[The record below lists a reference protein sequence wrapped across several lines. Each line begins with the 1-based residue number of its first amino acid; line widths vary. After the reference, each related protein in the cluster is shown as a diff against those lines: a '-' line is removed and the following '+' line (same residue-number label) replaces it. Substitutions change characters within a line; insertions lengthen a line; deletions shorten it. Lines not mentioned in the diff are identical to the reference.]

1 MSWPNAVDAALA
13 LGFLLV
19 LGWILLTAATSA
31 VDWWTADSE
40 PRQVELLKSM
50 LATQGDSIAELQD
63 MVEQALR
70 QNEDLVTM
78 LADAIDE
85 KTRSTA
91 AMKATE
97 RELRTELRLARE
109 ALDEQVKMG
118 ELQRVELENLRR
130 DLESSRS
137 RVARMTNVFGT
148 LSAAFDALQ
157 LRATEVSASRR
168 EETLAVVRRL
178 QGELRVA
185 RDTIADQQ
193 KTISEQVAMID
204 QQENARGLAGMVQH
218 GMTPELAA
226 FGPLQ
231 EGIQDEDEVF

>member
-31 VDWWTADSE
+31 VGWWTADSE
-40 PRQVELLKSM
+40 PRQVELLKSL

-85 KTRSTA
+85 KTRSIA

-109 ALDEQVKMG
+109 ALDEKVKMG
-118 ELQRVELENLRR
+118 ELQRVELESLRR
-130 DLESSRS
+130 DLASSRS
-137 RVARMTNVFGT
+137 RVARMTVRAPVF
-148 LSAAFDALQ
+148 S
-157 LRATEVSASRR
+157 
-168 EETLAVVRRL
+168 
-178 QGELRVA
+178 
-185 RDTIADQQ
+185 
-193 KTISEQVAMID
+193 
-204 QQENARGLAGMVQH
+204 
-218 GMTPELAA
+218 
-226 FGPLQ
+226 
-231 EGIQDEDEVF
+231 